1 MPKKEYDAYS
11 LFCKSLDTLGS
22 ALAFGSS
29 IARAAAKANEELARP
44 WEFPDQNAGAEGAD
58 GRGAEQEKQVGPSAI
73 EEARDAVARRIE
85 ELTGVPAT
93 ESAIVAEAEKKPAAE
108 PEAAPPVA
116 AQEDTTDPAAT
127 TQQADELDGRAK
139 RLLARFVEPD
149 PDFFEK
155 SPFEGWDAF
164 DETSQKP
171 N

>member
-22 ALAFGSS
+22 ALAFSSS

-44 WEFPDQNAGAEGAD
+44 WEFPDQNAGAD
-58 GRGAEQEKQVGPSAI
+58 GRGAEQEKPVGPSAI

-93 ESAIVAEAEKKPAAE
+93 ESATVAEAEERPAVE
-108 PEAAPPVA
+108 PETAPPVA